1 MDANEARTAEAH
13 QRAVAEDELARSAL
27 RQAEIE
33 RRIAEAQ
40 QKLKD
45 RELARKGRRGRM
57 TVHEQAIENSLNALL
72 VRLRRGYL
80 PGEVMSTPSAPPA
93 QVRAEEPPTS
103 CCRRSSTMRKENI
116 DHFFKYGTFPYGEWF
131 EGSNKAAGK
140 LPVAT
145 TLSLLDTVVVTRR
158 RRRVTSFAFPSGGAP
173 TGRVCRQYLQRR

>member
-1 MDANEARTAEAH
+1 MDANEARTAEAQ

-57 TVHEQAIENSLNALL
+57 TVHEQAIENKLNALL
-72 VRLRRGYL
+72 VRLRRGNL

-93 QVRAEEPPTS
+93 QVLARTSNIMLQAE
-103 CCRRSSTMRKENI
+103 
-116 DHFFKYGTFPYGEWF
+116 
-131 EGSNKAAGK
+131 
-140 LPVAT
+140 
-145 TLSLLDTVVVTRR
+145 
-158 RRRVTSFAFPSGGAP
+158 
-173 TGRVCRQYLQRR
+173 QRHA